1 MIPQFTGEDLPDG
14 GFSLLPGSKSF
25 GARSDDN
32 QKSFRRIMGIDP
44 GFASTGWG
52 VVDYFDNRFRYIAHG
67 VIETSP
73 KSEHGLRLGHIYNEV
88 CRLTKLYS
96 PTEASMEELFF
107 AKNVSSAF
115 AVAEAR
121 GVIQLCFFKAN
132 IPCKQFK
139 PNTIKLSVTGT
150 GNAGK
155 ELVQQNIRI
164 LLGMKDIPK
173 PDHAADA
180 LAAAITAANFI
191 SSLN

>member
-1 MIPQFTGEDLPDG
+1 
-14 GFSLLPGSKSF
+14 
-25 GARSDDN
+25 
-32 QKSFRRIMGIDP
+32 MGIDP

-52 VVDYFDNRFRYIAHG
+52 VIDCIDNRFRYIAHG

-73 KSEHGLRLGHIYNEV
+73 KSDHAFRLAHIYNEV
-88 CRLTKLYS
+88 CRLTKLFS

-121 GVIQLCFFKAN
+121 GVIQLCFFNAN
-132 IPCKQFK
+132 VTCKQFK

-150 GNAGK
+150 GSAGK

-164 LLGMKDIPK
+164 LLGMKTVPK

-180 LAAAITAANFI
+180 LAAAITAANFF
-191 SSLN
+191 SPTV

>member
-1 MIPQFTGEDLPDG
+1 M
-14 GFSLLPGSKSF
+14 
-25 GARSDDN
+25 
-32 QKSFRRIMGIDP
+32 
-44 GFASTGWG
+44 
-52 VVDYFDNRFRYIAHG
+52 
-67 VIETSP
+67 
-73 KSEHGLRLGHIYNEV
+73 
-88 CRLTKLYS
+88 
-96 PTEASMEELFF
+96 
-107 AKNVSSAF
+107 
-115 AVAEAR
+115 AEAR